1 MMQQVIH
8 EMAQYALPAT
18 VSLAVLVIVLFLFRR
33 KIRIT
38 WLNIKTRMRLNRLGL
53 QQICNYQ
60 FPDGMGH
67 YFTVDRLLMR
77 PDGIS
82 LLVYKQFPGSI
93 FCADH
98 LTEWVQMLGGKS
110 YRFKNPLV
118 NLDYQIK
125 AISACI
131 PDVPVNGYVFF
142 DYQARFPKGCPD
154 RVIRLDN
161 IPQSLKRDKKNKA
174 QASVVAAWE
183 HLKGVRALYNSTTKE

>member
-1 MMQQVIH
+1 MSNIDIFQSVSQ
-8 EMAQYALPAT
+8 EMGQYALPAA
-18 VSLAVLVIVLFLFRR
+18 VVLALFVIVFFLFRR
-33 KIRIT
+33 EIRTT
-38 WLNIKTRMRLNRLGL
+38 WLDIKTRMRLNRLGL
-53 QQICNYQ
+53 QQICNYE
-60 FPDGMGH
+60 FPDGLGH
-67 YFTVDRLLMR
+67 HFTVDRLLMR

-98 LTEWVQMLGGKS
+98 ITEWIQMLGGKS

-118 NLDYQIK
+118 DLDQQIK

-142 DYQARFPKGCPD
+142 DHHARFPKGHPD

-183 HLKGVRALYNSTTKE
+183 HLKGVRALY